1 MTQVPRA
8 YRSGGARKPKL
19 TEPRTATLKLPW
31 SAPPLSMNDSGATR
45 GAMFAKARKI
55 TEIRRTVV
63 TLAIATKLPKGVD
76 RATITLHY
84 RPRDNKPRD
93 SVNLAPTLKAAVDG
107 LTPQKIVT
115 TKRGFNVHPGYGFVV
130 DDSTRHV
137 STPEPIIH
145 PAERGLPGALW
156 LEIVW
161 EA

>member
-1 MTQVPRA
+1 MPETH
-8 YRSGGARKPKL
+8 
-19 TEPRTATLKLPW
+19 TATIKLPW

-55 TEIRRTVV
+55 TEIRGDVV
-63 TLAIATKLPKGVD
+63 NLARKAKLPKGID

-84 RPRDNKPRD
+84 RPRDNRARD
-93 SVNLAPTLKAAVDG
+93 SVNLAPTLKAVVDG
-107 LTPQKIVT
+107 LTPQKIVK
-115 TKRGFNVHPGYGFVV
+115 TKRGTNVHPGYGFVV

-145 PAERGLPGALW
+145 PAERGKSGSLW
-156 LEIVW
+156 LEITW

>member
-1 MTQVPRA
+1 MRP
-8 YRSGGARKPKL
+8 
-19 TEPRTATLKLPW
+19 PRTTAILGLPW

-55 TEIRRTVV
+55 TKIRGDVV
-63 TLAIATKLPKGVD
+63 NLARQAGLPKGID
-76 RATITLHY
+76 RAAITLHY
-84 RPRDNKPRD
+84 RPRDNRARD
-93 SVNLAPTLKAAVDG
+93 SVNLAPTLKAVVDG
-107 LTPQKIVT
+107 LTPQKIVK
-115 TKRGFNVHPGYGFVV
+115 TKKGFNVHPGYGFVV